1 MGLMAF
7 AVAKN
12 IHWDGPSAVDEVGRD
27 GEEDGPKDGRR
38 KKRGKFVGKTNREG

>member
-12 IHWDGPSAVDEVGRD
+12 IHWDGPSAVDGMAKWM
-27 GEEDGPKDGRR
+27 GSRR
-38 KKRGKFVGKTNREG
+38 KGKEGRGNSLKK